1 MFYITCCL
9 IYIIPH
15 ASLRPMLG
23 IYMSYQRSD
32 FYFKHWTQ
40 TPGRFYVGYKK
51 TVTYAS
57 YF

>member
-32 FYFKHWTQ
+32 FYLKHWTQ

-51 TVTYAS
+51 NGDIC
-57 YF
+57 